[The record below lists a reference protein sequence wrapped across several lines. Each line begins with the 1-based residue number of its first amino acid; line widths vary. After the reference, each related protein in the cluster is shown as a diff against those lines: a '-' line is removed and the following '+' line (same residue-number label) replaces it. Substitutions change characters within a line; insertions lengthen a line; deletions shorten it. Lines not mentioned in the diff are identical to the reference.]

1 MYKIIIVLLTA
12 LVLEA
17 IGVVFLKKGIVEIG
31 DLREVSAPEMFR
43 LVKSG
48 VTNPAILTGI
58 LFEALFFCGLLYLM
72 SQADVSFVWPMTSL
86 GFVITPIAAHYILRE
101 QVSGTR
107 WLGII
112 LIVGGAAV
120 ISWSEQAKPKPPVQF
135 PTPASQTTAAAASQK
150 PVV

>member
-48 VTNPAILTGI
+48 VTNPSIITGI
-58 LFEALFFCGLLYLM
+58 AFEALFFCGLLYMM
-72 SQADVSFVWPMTSL
+72 SQADISFVWPMTSL
-86 GFVITPIAAHYILRE
+86 GFVITPIAAHFMLRE
-101 QVSGTR
+101 QVSGVR
-107 WLGII
+107 WVGIL
-112 LIVGGAAV
+112 LIVGGAGV
-120 ISWSEQAKPKPPVQF
+120 ISWSEQAKPKPAVPA
-135 PTPASQTTAAAASQK
+135 PASQTTTAAAPGK